1 VSAFPGRFAAGIG
14 GAAVIALAFS
24 LLGAATPRAEWRW
37 DLPPGFP
44 APRVPA
50 DNPMSEAKVLLG
62 RHLFYDVRLSGNGTF
77 SCANCHLQSRA
88 FADPLPR
95 GVGSTGEVHPRG
107 AMSLANVA
115 FASALTW
122 GNPNMRTLEAQAL
135 VPMFGE
141 DPVELGLAGKETE
154 MLARLGKD
162 ARYRRMFADA
172 FPGEPAPLTLV
183 NVTRAIAS
191 FERVLISGRSP
202 YDRAQHG
209 ERAAMSAAA
218 QRGEQLFFSE
228 RLECF
233 HCHGGYAFT
242 GTVNDM
248 GKAFPEVEFHN
259 TGLYNIGGRGG
270 FPRENPGLMDFTQRK
285 EDEGKFKAPTL
296 RNIALTAPYMHD
308 GSIATLDGVI
318 DHYAAGGRTIVSG
331 PHAGDG
337 STNPN
342 KSEFI
347 NGFELTAGERQD
359 LLAFLHSL
367 TDSAF
372 VTDPRFAD
380 PWPDT
385 LRGRGVPAVPIDPHF
400 AIFLPRAP
408 RPSTPGPHMTRSLR
422 SFRLPLAALAIA
434 LLAAAAT
441 PAERFHTRLVKS
453 NPAKDAVV
461 ATAPAALELWFSEK
475 IDLAA
480 SRVQLVGPGGTAVT
494 TAALTRDDAA
504 TDAPVVVRITGPVVD
519 GVQTVNWSAASGDG
533 HPVKGSFTFTVK
545 KP

>member
-1 VSAFPGRFAAGIG
+1 MSAFPGRFAAGIG

-308 GSIATLDGVI
+308 GSIATLDGVL
-318 DHYAAGGRTIVSG
+318 DHYAAGGRTIASG

-367 TDSAF
+367 TDSTF

-385 LRGRGVPAVPIDPHF
+385 LRARGRA
-400 AIFLPRAP
+400 R
-408 RPSTPGPHMTRSLR
+408 RP
-422 SFRLPLAALAIA
+422 
-434 LLAAAAT
+434 
-441 PAERFHTRLVKS
+441 
-453 NPAKDAVV
+453 D
-461 ATAPAALELWFSEK
+461 
-475 IDLAA
+475 
-480 SRVQLVGPGGTAVT
+480 
-494 TAALTRDDAA
+494 
-504 TDAPVVVRITGPVVD
+504 
-519 GVQTVNWSAASGDG
+519 
-533 HPVKGSFTFTVK
+533 
-545 KP
+545 